1 MIVMMLV
8 EFRCKDYAFDVLGYR
23 VFKTSQEFTNFME
36 YYRKLAGMDKDPT
49 TKELCEYFDCSENE
63 LDNELDLFARECEY
77 QGAEDPAFYEMLR
90 KELCE
95 CDFDVEFGDSEYL
108 TFDSFEDFRECITVF
123 ATEPGFIYT
132 MMKEETVKGIF
143 PKERR

>member
-1 MIVMMLV
+1 
-8 EFRCKDYAFDVLGYR
+8 
-23 VFKTSQEFTNFME
+23 ME
-36 YYRKLAGMDKDPT
+36 NPKVIALLNAI
-49 TKELCEYFDCSENE
+49 
-63 LDNELDLFARECEY
+63 
-77 QGAEDPAFYEMLR
+77 R

-95 CDFDVEFGDSEYL
+95 CDFDVEFGDNEYL

-132 MMKEETVKGIF
+132 VMKGETVKGIF